1 MIIAHTSLANDLCMS
16 VCVCVTGCVRCYDRL
31 TPYSSIYEY
40 YKQTATF
47 VPILFFFAF
56 IFNFIIHS
64 AKAIKKLLRKHAI
77 YILYYVYYIYI
88 HHIHILYM
96 ATDNTNARLAALHND
111 LTNCAINTV

>member
-77 YILYYVYYIYI
+77 YILYIYTIYIYI
-88 HHIHILYM
+88 
-96 ATDNTNARLAALHND
+96 AADNTNARLAALHND